1 MLGVGRHQARRRLLQ
16 SGLPYRLISRH
27 WRHPL
32 DQSWYTRKCYAI
44 PAKIVLALD
53 SQQEERE
60 LLIMK
65 RQLIRRGYKFSRLAY
80 LTGWRVRSEV
90 LPLTWRQVD
99 FDRGIVRLEPGS
111 TKNDEGRVFP
121 FSALPALTD
130 LLRCQWDRRMEL
142 QMQRGSVVP
151 WVFHRNGQRLRDFR
165 RAWENACKLAG
176 GPPCETWN
184 EQVFPG
190 RSP

>member
-65 RQLIRRGYKFSRLAY
+65 RQLIRRGYKFSRQ
-80 LTGWRVRSEV
+80 E
-90 LPLTWRQVD
+90 
-99 FDRGIVRLEPGS
+99 E
-111 TKNDEGRVFP
+111 E
-121 FSALPALTD
+121 
-130 LLRCQWDRRMEL
+130 LLREL
-142 QMQRGSVVP
+142 LPRP
-151 WVFHRNGQRLRDFR
+151 FDPATPRD
-165 RAWENACKLAG
+165 
-176 GPPCETWN
+176 
-184 EQVFPG
+184 
-190 RSP
+190 